1 MFSQELYYQSCDKVI
16 VMFSS
21 ICNFS
26 DFYTELDANGEGVE
40 CLRLL
45 NEILVDFDEVRSFQR
60 GLLPPQKTS
69 NGFHNRCYCE
79 IRKTVNTRNI
89 YGMLF
94 CCEKKKIRREITKP
108 QTATVVNL
116 FLLWFAST
124 QSTCFL
130 KFLRCSQFSEFD
142 SKCLR
147 FSSQWLLKVFFFL
160 IPYHFHCLNTF
171 ALIVVLHSSFLFSV
185 LLRAY
190 HPEKWVLIFITK
202 VHAFYL
208 HSSCAIATLYTIST
222 LYLFLYTL
230 WVAGSGYFPTFIY

>member
-1 MFSQELYYQSCDKVI
+1 MLFSQELYYQSCDKVI

-79 IRKTVNTRNI
+79 IHKTVNTRNI
-89 YGMLF
+89 YGMLL

-116 FLLWFAST
+116 FSL
-124 QSTCFL
+124 
-130 KFLRCSQFSEFD
+130 
-142 SKCLR
+142 
-147 FSSQWLLKVFFFL
+147 
-160 IPYHFHCLNTF
+160 
-171 ALIVVLHSSFLFSV
+171 
-185 LLRAY
+185 
-190 HPEKWVLIFITK
+190 
-202 VHAFYL
+202 
-208 HSSCAIATLYTIST
+208 
-222 LYLFLYTL
+222 
-230 WVAGSGYFPTFIY
+230 

>member
-1 MFSQELYYQSCDKVI
+1 MLFSQELYYQSCDKVI

-79 IRKTVNTRNI
+79 IHKTVNTRNI

-147 FSSQWLLKVFFFL
+147 FSSQWLLKVFFFNSVSFSL
-160 IPYHFHCLNTF
+160 FEHICTYRCLTFNFSLFCPVTCISPREMGVDFH
-171 ALIVVLHSSFLFSV
+171 H
-185 LLRAY
+185 
-190 HPEKWVLIFITK
+190 
-202 VHAFYL
+202 
-208 HSSCAIATLYTIST
+208 
-222 LYLFLYTL
+222 
-230 WVAGSGYFPTFIY
+230 